1 LIDVRTQVTIGAAAA
16 QVEAIAAHL
25 DSIVAAPPGRHGM
38 TRGVVE
44 APPATVGA
52 DVQFRQRT
60 IGAGVEAMLGPL
72 ANAVPSHL
80 VHATYV
86 GIAEAPGA
94 SLGMYT
100 NIAESA
106 DRSSRLPPAPE
117 TLMPTSDSSA
127 VGVLASG
134 SPSWDAVT
142 PAAATEEVVPDAAA
156 TDALPTAPVV
166 AGVGAAA
173 AGDTV
178 VGGLPGHVVSAP
190 AFPPPAA
197 PPVAVVPGASP
208 GQIVLSNPDGFL
220 ALNITAR
227 LNQRSMRSL
236 CADSVFWDNNW
247 QLTLDR
253 TPTGW
258 NVLSNPSASNETL
271 VNGVHVTSPAAL
283 RGGDALAVGR
293 SAKGIVQL
301 PLSIGVGA
309 P

>member
-1 LIDVRTQVTIGAAAA
+1 
-16 QVEAIAAHL
+16 
-25 DSIVAAPPGRHGM
+25 
-38 TRGVVE
+38 
-44 APPATVGA
+44 
-52 DVQFRQRT
+52 
-60 IGAGVEAMLGPL
+60 
-72 ANAVPSHL
+72 
-80 VHATYV
+80 
-86 GIAEAPGA
+86 
-94 SLGMYT
+94 
-100 NIAESA
+100 
-106 DRSSRLPPAPE
+106 
-117 TLMPTSDSSA
+117 
-127 VGVLASG
+127 
-134 SPSWDAVT
+134 
-142 PAAATEEVVPDAAA
+142 
-156 TDALPTAPVV
+156 
-166 AGVGAAA
+166 
-173 AGDTV
+173 
-178 VGGLPGHVVSAP
+178 
-190 AFPPPAA
+190 
-197 PPVAVVPGASP
+197 
-208 GQIVLSNPDGFL
+208 LSNPDGFL